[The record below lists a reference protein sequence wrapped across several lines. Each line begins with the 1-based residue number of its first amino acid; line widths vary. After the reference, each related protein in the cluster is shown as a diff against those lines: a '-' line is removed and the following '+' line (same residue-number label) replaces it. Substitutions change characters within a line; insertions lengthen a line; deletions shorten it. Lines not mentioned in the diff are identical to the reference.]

1 MTNRRHLFSA
11 GGLSWSALVALIA
24 LGGCNQHP
32 LEALEETVTA
42 VNRQENRLP
51 AKTKID
57 FLFVID
63 NSGSMCE
70 EQENLTANFQA
81 FSDFLF
87 DELGDSADYRI
98 AVTSTDMNPD
108 NGERGIFLADPA
120 LPVPSLN
127 CTNEAGEPNIPN
139 TDDCQEL
146 VDNGE
151 LEAIIKSGVDG
162 NIGTNCNAQDP
173 DNQEA
178 CARADL
184 ERKFRCL
191 ATLGTQGD
199 GFEKG
204 LEALRVSLSCD
215 GPNGP
220 TYTAEGQLVDPGRF
234 GTCCVPV
241 EERGRRVL
249 RYNPACEIGE
259 NDVEPDFLRPDAVLV
274 VIIVSDEDDCSD
286 PDTNPAASRRAI
298 CKYATTDDDGNGIP
312 DGFNDPDLCGSR
324 TPEACYA
331 AECGGLAPEQCREQ
345 RCKIPRTENNA
356 CEWFRSDL
364 TPVQDY
370 YRFLTSLK
378 ARPLE
383 QLVVATIVGQRD
395 YTDGSAFE
403 ITYNRGQTSDPCFE
417 VVEAPCPDG
426 QPDCHEACRQDDMC
440 EIPTVTNVFT
450 TDMCCPDG
458 RCVGEIATSC
468 ESANGEAFAGRRYLQ
483 LAETFDDNGIGCPP
497 PPAGLPADAQRVVA
511 CQGRARDADCEF
523 VADADAMV
531 QGQCRPVEGE
541 GTLVCTECVT
551 ICEDNFA
558 EPLEAIKEKV
568 AEIVA
573 TYCLDKPPAC
583 QVSTEEGSRAC
594 ASPEEFDDAANYPIR
609 VRQQCLLT
617 EEQGGLCQELRP
629 PTVLPRGQWTLELN
643 QAGCDGGALVK
654 LAEPP
659 PAGAEVFVEFLV
671 EVGGDQRAPAAD
683 GGVAQPDAAP

>member
-1 MTNRRHLFSA
+1 MTKRWHVSA
-11 GGLSWSALVALIA
+11 VSGLWVSGLALVL

-32 LEALEETVTA
+32 LQELDETVTA

-70 EQENLTANFQA
+70 EQANLTRNFGL
-81 FSDFLF
+81 FSNFLF
-87 DELGDSADYRI
+87 EELGASADYRI

-108 NGERGIFLADPA
+108 SGDRGRFLNTPA

-127 CTNEAGEPNIPN
+127 CIDENGDPNVPD
-139 TDDCQEL
+139 TADCQEL
-146 VDNGE
+146 VMNGE
-151 LEAIIKSGVDG
+151 LDPVIKSGAEG
-162 NIGTNCNAQDP
+162 NIGRNCNAADP
-173 DNQEA
+173 ADQA
-178 CARADL
+178 QCAKEDL

-204 LEALRVSLSCD
+204 LEALRVALSCE
-215 GPNGP
+215 GPNAP
-220 TYTAEGQLVDPGRF
+220 TYNNEGVITDPGMF
-234 GTCCVPV
+234 GACCVPV
-241 EERGRRVL
+241 DERGRRTL
-249 RYNPACEIGE
+249 RYNPACELGP
-259 NDVEPDFLRPDAVLV
+259 NDAEPEFLRPDAVLV

-286 PDTNPAASRRAI
+286 PATNPAASRRAI
-298 CKYATTDDDGNGIP
+298 CKYATTDEDGNGIP
-312 DGFNDPDLCGSR
+312 DGFNDPDLCSNNR
-324 TPEACYA
+324 TPAECYA
-331 AECGGLAPEQCREQ
+331 AECGMLTPDECRQQ
-345 RCKIPRTENNA
+345 RCEIPRTENNS

-395 YTDGSAFE
+395 YTAPSAFE
-403 ITYNRGQTSDPCFE
+403 ITYNRGQTNGACLMD
-417 VVEAPCPDG
+417 DG
-426 QPDCHEACRQDDMC
+426 EGGDVA
-440 EIPTVTNVFT
+440 VT
-450 TDMCCPDG
+450 TDMCCPNG

-468 ESANGEAFAGRRYLQ
+468 ESENGEAFAGRRYLQ
-483 LAETFDDNGIGCPP
+483 LAETFNENGIGCPP

-511 CQGRARDADCEF
+511 CANSARDAECEYLDE
-523 VADADAMV
+523 VEETV
-531 QGQCRPVEGE
+531 TGKCRPVEGD

-558 EPLEAIKEKV
+558 RPLGAIKEKV
-568 AEIVA
+568 AQIVA

-583 QVSTEEGSRAC
+583 QINTENGTRPCESV
-594 ASPEEFDDAANYPIR
+594 EEFDNPANYPIR

-617 EEQGGLCQELRP
+617 EDQGGLCQDLLP
-629 PTVLPRGQWTLELN
+629 PTVLATSDWSLRLN
-643 QAGCDGGALVK
+643 QAGCDGGALVQ
-654 LAEPP
+654 LNEPP

-671 EVGGDQRAPAAD
+671 EVGDGPRRPAGAVD
-683 GGVAQPDAAP
+683 GGVPAPDAAP